1 MQINIA
7 KSQAAEAMTLLS
19 GGHAA
24 LFNNLQTGVCTND
37 LEDPVSKKL
46 EDI

>member
-19 GGHAA
+19 GGNAA
-24 LFNNLQTGVCTND
+24 IFNNLQTGVCTNG